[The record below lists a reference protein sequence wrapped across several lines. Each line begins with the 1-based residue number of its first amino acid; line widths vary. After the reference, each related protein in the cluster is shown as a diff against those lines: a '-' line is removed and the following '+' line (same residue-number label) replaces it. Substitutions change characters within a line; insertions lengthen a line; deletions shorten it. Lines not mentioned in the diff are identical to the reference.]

1 MRWSGWVVGI
11 ALLSLGG
18 GLAYLH
24 ATGRDETLREKVER
38 MLVDAQPSD
47 PSEWPGPAARLQE
60 PVVAF
65 PEGFGV
71 FRVVVDPGHGAEG
84 NTGNLSSF
92 CQDEQDFTMALG
104 EELAKHLRGT
114 GHFDAELSRQGEA
127 LVPYPDRVSS
137 SEQWEAHVFLSLHSD
152 VRGQMQV
159 WDPDGG
165 QQCPRSEA
173 APGFSVLWSDDGEQG
188 TRRRTLARTL
198 ATNMAR
204 AGFLAYPGEE
214 YELYEGD
221 EVVPGVFVDRHP
233 PGKRIY
239 VLHKPK
245 MPSVIVETHNAWD
258 PREARRWKEAEARRV
273 FFQVVTASLVAFLST
288 PEK

>member
-1 MRWSGWVVGI
+1 
-11 ALLSLGG
+11 
-18 GLAYLH
+18 
-24 ATGRDETLREKVER
+24 
-38 MLVDAQPSD
+38 
-47 PSEWPGPAARLQE
+47 
-60 PVVAF
+60 
-65 PEGFGV
+65 
-71 FRVVVDPGHGAEG
+71 
-84 NTGNLSSF
+84 
-92 CQDEQDFTMALG
+92 MALG

-114 GHFDAELSRQGEA
+114 GHFDAELSRQGES

-165 QQCPRSEA
+165 QQCPRSEV

-221 EVVPGVFVDRHP
+221 EVVPGVFVDRP
-233 PGKRIY
+233 SPGQEDLRAAQAEDAFGHRGDAQR
-239 VLHKPK
+239 LGPAGS
-245 MPSVIVETHNAWD
+245 PSVERSRCA
-258 PREARRWKEAEARRV
+258 PRVLPGRDRVARGV
-273 FFQVVTASLVAFLST
+273 SLDA
-288 PEK
+288 